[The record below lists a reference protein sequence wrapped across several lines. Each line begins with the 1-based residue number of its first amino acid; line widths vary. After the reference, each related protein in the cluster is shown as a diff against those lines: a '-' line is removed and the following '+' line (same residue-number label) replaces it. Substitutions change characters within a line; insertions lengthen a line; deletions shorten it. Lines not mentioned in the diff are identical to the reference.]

1 MLWNKKQMSIV
12 KQWIYLN
19 DNIEVQRFLNDIS
32 QISAMS
38 RQLQTLNL
46 SLIHVEVC
54 SQNMRIDVIHGECV
68 MITDI
73 GIIAVV
79 EDLTMKVSY
88 QSVQESHMA
97 IGGTG
102 TVPMETNVTRVL
114 SKIST
119 IGIDTRDPADTG
131 EIVRLQKAWN

>member
-1 MLWNKKQMSIV
+1 MKIDAIHSKCVIV
-12 KQWIYLN
+12 P
-19 DNIEVQRFLNDIS
+19 
-32 QISAMS
+32 
-38 RQLQTLNL
+38 
-46 SLIHVEVC
+46 
-54 SQNMRIDVIHGECV
+54 G
-68 MITDI
+68 I

-102 TVPMETNVTRVL
+102 TVLVETNVTQVL

-131 EIVRLQKAWN
+131 KVVKLKRA

>member
-1 MLWNKKQMSIV
+1 M
-12 KQWIYLN
+12 
-19 DNIEVQRFLNDIS
+19 
-32 QISAMS
+32 
-38 RQLQTLNL
+38 

-54 SQNMRIDVIHGECV
+54 PQNMRIYVIHGKCV

-102 TVPMETNVTRVL
+102 TVPTETNATQVL

-119 IGIDTRDPADTG
+119 IGIDTRDPADIG
-131 EIVRLQKAWN
+131 KFVR